1 MRQQHQQWPKLGSP
15 VQRPYPLGRSLLQA
29 LRMHLP
35 HRALLLLPCQV
46 WRHPVRY
53 GHQGCPFAHQLGQCR
68 LPQYQPPQVQ
78 LHLDLARR
86 QVPPRTS
93 KPVQECLKIHLL
105 HRRCPTPHHHLP
117 GRWRRHPRPRHLCPT
132 YQLEQRS
139 ASLQRLRSRRLPQHL
154 VHNILQ
160 HSFQLLQ
167 APTRR
172 LLGCHP
178 CCPLQQCLQQRP
190 TRCQHLERPARLQR
204 QCARHLQAPTRRLLM

>member
-1 MRQQHQQWPKLGSP
+1 MLIRVRPQHQQWPKLRSP
-15 VQRPYPLGRSLLQA
+15 AQRPYPLGRSLLQA
-29 LRMHLP
+29 LRVHLP

-53 GHQGCPFAHQLGQCR
+53 GHLGCPFAHQLGQWR

-78 LHLDLARR
+78 LHLNLARR

-93 KPVQECLKIHLL
+93 KPVQECLQVHLL
-105 HRRCPTPHHHLP
+105 HLRCPTPYHLLP
-117 GRWRRHPRPRHLCPT
+117 GRRWRRHPRARHLCPT

-139 ASLQRLRSRRLPQHL
+139 ASLLRLRSRRFPQHFA
-154 VHNILQ
+154 HNILQ

-172 LLGCHP
+172 LL
-178 CCPLQQCLQQRP
+178 R
-190 TRCQHLERPARLQR
+190 
-204 QCARHLQAPTRRLLM
+204 